1 MGFIFLF
8 LVMWS
13 WGSFSTLLCRMFILY
28 KNFQEDSVYLKDVPK
43 ISLAKLIKVLN
54 AVLGSWE
61 VLSRLFDTFKGIK
74 IIFISNVCLENIKKI
89 LQ

>member
-1 MGFIFLF
+1 
-8 LVMWS
+8 
-13 WGSFSTLLCRMFILY
+13 MFILY